1 MGANGGGCE
10 NKISEQHGTYYQ
22 RDSVSEIWL
31 RIEDEFLSD
40 ERSVRIVCISFGQ
53 SANVE
58 FDMKAIEEAS
68 AKRLT
73 VTIESS

>member
-1 MGANGGGCE
+1 M
-10 NKISEQHGTYYQ
+10 
-22 RDSVSEIWL
+22 SEILL
-31 RIEDEFLSD
+31 RIEDEFLSY

-73 VTIESS
+73 VTIDSS